1 MTNEQLQYLKRMLK
15 KRSEKPSGDEPEAK
29 HNSTEEKAEQGFNP
43 LYARMKPATPQKQYL
58 VEDSGDQTEKLYTQ
72 WKKTGKLPGN
82 RGIEAKNNGL
92 LETFRRRLKRENG

>member
-15 KRSEKPSGDEPEAK
+15 KRGEKPSGDEPERN
-29 HNSTEEKAEQGFNP
+29 HNPTEEKAEGFNP

-92 LETFRRRLKRENG
+92 LETFRRRLKKENG